1 MTERAVGAV
10 RVGIPENDERAPVS
24 PARRVAVDRTRIARA
39 GCGNQETVAK
49 PRSFPGPTRSAVSGF
64 GRRAAPQGS
73 FADMPAPLAPSGVGS
88 GPGTRPCGYL
98 SDGDTHIPHF
108 HEPACDRSEEGKQKQ
123 LALEISAASD
133 HAPTS
138 HLGSHLRDGAW
149 RRAEIPTFPRAL
161 RRSFCA
167 EVRRRTAKVVD
178 RFLAAPALSRDF
190 HCGMRPTQTTI
201 AWGRRSVVEPCRRA
215 SAAVIAQLGASGS
228 ARNGGRILGS

>member
-1 MTERAVGAV
+1 MPSRSHGRGSAA
-10 RVGIPENDERAPVS
+10 RSARSSPPSPVLHY
-24 PARRVAVDRTRIARA
+24 ARA
-39 GCGNQETVAK
+39 
-49 PRSFPGPTRSAVSGF
+49 S
-64 GRRAAPQGS
+64 APQGS
-73 FADMPAPLAPSGVGS
+73 FADMPAPLRGAAFVRGA
-88 GPGTRPCGYL
+88 GTRAYGCL